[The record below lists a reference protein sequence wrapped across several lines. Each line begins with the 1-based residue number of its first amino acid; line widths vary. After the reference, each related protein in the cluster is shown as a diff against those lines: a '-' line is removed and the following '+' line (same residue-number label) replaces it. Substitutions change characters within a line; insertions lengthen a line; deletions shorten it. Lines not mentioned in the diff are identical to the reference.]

1 MMFASSSMDKTAK
14 YYRCEPPNH
23 FSFVSST
30 DMVAIPV
37 TAIAFDD

>member
-14 YYRCEPPNH
+14 YYRCEAPNH
-23 FSFVSST
+23 FDFVFST
-30 DMVAIPV
+30 DLVAMPI